1 MDRGFE
7 LEQEHM
13 RIVWNRMPINKQK
26 MMKVFFFIKDEEDLL
41 FYVFIY
47 LFVNHLEEK
56 KSDERF

>member
-1 MDRGFE
+1 
-7 LEQEHM
+7 M

-26 MMKVFFFIKDEEDLL
+26 KMKVFFFVKDEEDLL